1 MDNDDDD
8 DDDNN
13 DNDDTHPPRIIVR
26 VGMVFRRGQKT
37 DLTRK
42 AWKIDQ
48 RINKQTVEFEK
59 KIDRFL
65 NGVYNTEWQIELKMS
80 I

>member
-1 MDNDDDD
+1 MSKLRAQRPLLTRRKDFDREYRI
-8 DDDNN
+8 
-13 DNDDTHPPRIIVR
+13 THTRI
-26 VGMVFRRGQKT
+26 FAALAKKKT

-48 RINKQTVEFEK
+48 QINKQTVEFEK

-65 NGVYNTEWQIELKMS
+65 NGVYNTE
-80 I
+80 